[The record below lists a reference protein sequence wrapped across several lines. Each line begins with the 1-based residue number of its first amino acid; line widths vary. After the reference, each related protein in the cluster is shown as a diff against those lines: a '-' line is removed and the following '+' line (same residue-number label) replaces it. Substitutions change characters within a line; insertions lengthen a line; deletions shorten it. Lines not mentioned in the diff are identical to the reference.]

1 MIKTKE
7 EILKE
12 YPHLAPKQVQVQSV
26 DDRDKLILDEIINK
40 FNHRFDDSKFNQK
53 YLIELFCLQLSK
65 IPHDLIKLCGLLND
79 ILNPA
84 EYVAKCCI
92 SRQESGPSYQC
103 SYDEYLNVEIKHVD
117 YIVKSLKQQINDYTE
132 KSKEL
137 IVKKFVNSQ
146 S

>member
-7 EILKE
+7 EIFKE

-26 DDRDKLILDEIINK
+26 EDHDKSILDEIINK
-40 FNHRFDDSKFNQK
+40 FNHRFEDSK
-53 YLIELFCLQLSK
+53 YPEILIELFCLKLSK

-84 EYVAKCCI
+84 EYVAKCSI
-92 SRQESGPSYQC
+92 SREESGPSYQC
-103 SYDEYLNVEIKHVD
+103 SYDEYLNVEINHVD
-117 YIVKSLKQQINDYTE
+117 SIVRSLKLYINDYTE

-137 IVKKFVNSQ
+137 IVKKFVNS
-146 S
+146 

>member
-53 YLIELFCLQLSK
+53 YLIEQFNLKLSTV
-65 IPHDLIKLCGLLND
+65 PHDLIKLGNDLND
-79 ILNPA
+79 ILYSA
-84 EYVAKCCI
+84 EYIAKCNI
-92 SRQESGPSYQC
+92 SREETGPSWRNE
-103 SYDEYLNVEIKHVD
+103 YDTYLNVNIKHVD
-117 YIVKSLKQQINDYTE
+117 CIVRDLKIQINDYSE
-132 KSKEL
+132 KSKGL
-137 IVKKFVNSQ
+137 IIKKFVNS
-146 S
+146 

>member
-40 FNHRFDDSKFNQK
+40 FSHRFEDTNNK
-53 YLIELFCLQLSK
+53 YPQQLIEQFNLKLSTV
-65 IPHDLIKLCGLLND
+65 PHDLIKLGNDLND
-79 ILNPA
+79 ILYSA
-84 EYVAKCCI
+84 EYIAKCNI
-92 SRQESGPSYQC
+92 SREETGPSWRNE
-103 SYDEYLNVEIKHVD
+103 YDTYLNVDIKHVD
-117 YIVKSLKQQINDYTE
+117 CIVRSLKIQINDYSE

-137 IVKKFVNSQ
+137 IIKKFVNS
-146 S
+146 